1 MNASSRTIAQREVL
15 PGMGLSVGAGRL
27 GATVGVLVTGTAI
40 GLALGG
46 GIGAAAGLIG
56 GAIARNL
63 LAARAST
70 AAARQH
76 SDADRPRLGPL
87 HP

>member
-1 MNASSRTIAQREVL
+1 MSTSSRTIAQRDVL
-15 PGMGLSVGAGRL
+15 PGMGLSVGAGL

-70 AAARQH
+70 EAARPR
-76 SDADRPRLGPL
+76 SDIDRSVRGAP